1 MTAKRFLMFYDA
13 PSAVKFVENQI
24 KGDVDKL
31 VIKDFVK
38 RGVTEDFVKREV
50 TEVSAGLNPLFLGH
64 IS

>member
-38 RGVTEDFVKREV
+38 RGVTAVPTSLEFDAWFEKYRYNF
-50 TEVSAGLNPLFLGH
+50 LNT
-64 IS
+64 S